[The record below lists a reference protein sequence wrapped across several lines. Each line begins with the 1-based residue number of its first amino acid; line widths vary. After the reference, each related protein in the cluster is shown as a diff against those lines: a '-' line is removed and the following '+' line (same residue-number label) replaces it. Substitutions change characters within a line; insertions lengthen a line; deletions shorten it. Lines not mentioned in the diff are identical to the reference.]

1 MDTLLTKEND
11 VKTIPIHIAFKAM
24 YTTKRRYILLTGGRG
39 SLKSSTTHDFVVRLS
54 YEAGHGILFTRY
66 ILRSA
71 NDSIIPEF
79 RACVQ
84 RLGVE
89 GDFHITADRATNKTN
104 GSFILFR
111 GINTSSGDQTANLK
125 SIHGITTWVVEEGE
139 DFQDE
144 AKFNIID
151 DSVRS
156 SEKQNR
162 VIWIMNPTTKEH
174 FVYQKWIR
182 PKNKQKVVH
191 GFNVTMSNDDEVEHI
206 HTTYHIAEELK
217 YLPKDWLSKANRY
230 LQELN
235 EEIAKCIENWTRSE
249 IELANELNIIRHDS
263 HYYKNYIGGWR
274 ERAEGVIFDNWIEGK
289 FNERLPSVYG
299 LDWGYAPDP
308 LGVVRVAVDR
318 KQRKIYLKEYIY
330 ETELDDVEN
339 QLNKVGISKTALIVC
354 DTNEGRTIKRLQKNG
369 YNLQK
374 AVKNIISEDIR
385 EIKQYLIIVDPNSDN
400 LKSELNNYEWNDKK
414 SDVPIDSWNH
424 LLDAFRYGF
433 RRLVKRKVGLRR
445 RN

>member
-1 MDTLLTKEND
+1 
-11 VKTIPIHIAFKAM
+11 
-24 YTTKRRYILLTGGRG
+24 
-39 SLKSSTTHDFVVRLS
+39 
-54 YEAGHGILFTRY
+54 
-66 ILRSA
+66 
-71 NDSIIPEF
+71 
-79 RACVQ
+79 
-84 RLGVE
+84 
-89 GDFHITADRATNKTN
+89 
-104 GSFILFR
+104 
-111 GINTSSGDQTANLK
+111 
-125 SIHGITTWVVEEGE
+125 
-139 DFQDE
+139 
-144 AKFNIID
+144 
-151 DSVRS
+151 
-156 SEKQNR
+156 
-162 VIWIMNPTTKEH
+162 
-174 FVYQKWIR
+174 
-182 PKNKQKVVH
+182 
-191 GFNVTMSNDDEVEHI
+191 MSNDDEVENI

-249 IELANELNIIRHDS
+249 IQLANELNIIRHDS

-369 YNLQK
+369 YNL
-374 AVKNIISEDIR
+374 
-385 EIKQYLIIVDPNSDN
+385 
-400 LKSELNNYEWNDKK
+400 
-414 SDVPIDSWNH
+414 
-424 LLDAFRYGF
+424 
-433 RRLVKRKVGLRR
+433 
-445 RN
+445 